1 MFNKKLFEGINDELK
16 NIDGRE
22 DDWIEKNEYNIVQ
35 YPNGKWYWTEKTP
48 DGFEKSTGG
57 FSSREEAEKSF
68 HKLRP
73 TAKLSEEKELQ
84 LTDKDIVRDFDNF
97 EYVLEY
103 EDLPIVVA
111 GDYHDAWWDGFK
123 GIGSPAYYDDKEV
136 KVDYELT
143 LDWDDFRDFVYDQD
157 ETFKLYDEYLGREA
171 TDDELDSEEYTNWI
185 FDNAEKIAEKLE
197 DKLYD
202 HFEDRAIEKAE
213 ENYEEETDY

>member
-22 DDWIEKNEYNIVQ
+22 NDWIEKNEYNIVQ

-57 FSSREEAEKSF
+57 FPSREEAEKSF

-103 EDLPIVVA
+103 EDLPITVA
-111 GDYHDAWWDGFK
+111 GAYHDAWWDGFK
-123 GIGSPAYYDDKEV
+123 GVGSPAYYDEKEIEIE
-136 KVDYELT
+136 YGYS
-143 LDWDDFRDFVYDQD
+143 LDWDDFFDSVWD
-157 ETFKLYDEYLGREA
+157 EDAVKDKYSKYLGREA
-171 TDDELDSEEYTNWI
+171 TYDD
-185 FDNAEKIAEKLE
+185 LE
-197 DKLYD
+197 DQKYSNWLYD
-202 HFEDRAIEKAE
+202 HAEEVGELMDQYLHDRFVDLAIEKAE

>member
-22 DDWIEKNEYNIVQ
+22 NDWIEKNEYNIVQ

-48 DGFEKSTGG
+48 DGFERSVGG
-57 FSSREEAEKSF
+57 FPSREEAEKSF

-111 GDYHDAWWDGFK
+111 GDYHADWWDGFK
-123 GIGSPAYYDDKEV
+123 GIGSPAYYDDKEI
-136 KVDYELT
+136 KVDYELK
-143 LDWDDFRDFVYDQD
+143 LDWDDFRDFV
-157 ETFKLYDEYLGREA
+157 
-171 TDDELDSEEYTNWI
+171 
-185 FDNAEKIAEKLE
+185 
-197 DKLYD
+197 
-202 HFEDRAIEKAE
+202 
-213 ENYEEETDY
+213 